1 MTASG
6 KTVVVRLERVQEG
19 DLGMW
24 RSCIEPKFVGQL
36 NSTQLGTFQSGHG
49 TWQSTTATV
58 LNIS

>member
-36 NSTQLGTFQSGHG
+36 VNSTQVTFQRGHG

-58 LNIS
+58 LI